1 LFFGSNK
8 IFLILKKICSWQDD
22 YVGTCSWDYG
32 TISYSGIQSQVQC
45 PNIRI
50 NIQDKATYGQN
61 GYFYK
66 SLYYALDGSTYS
78 GNMNLN
84 EYTQIWVNNK
94 KIGYD
99 GCRCAGSSSLLTITD
114 FGTVPISDDASI
126 ACCAHEGS
134 NSCKDSYLHVEVQIL
149 DKLSKAFR
157 LENEREEV
165 SNAVKTVIL
174 DTLQGK
180 VYQQSKVQ
188 EWIDSINT
196 NLLNQLKALNANF
209 KLITSCMILEQVGSG
224 LTSTSVSF
232 WDEKTDGCVTVKW
245 SNSSVQ
251 TIVTVFGTAL

>member
-1 LFFGSNK
+1 
-8 IFLILKKICSWQDD
+8 
-22 YVGTCSWDYG
+22 
-32 TISYSGIQSQVQC
+32 
-45 PNIRI
+45 
-50 NIQDKATYGQN
+50 
-61 GYFYK
+61 
-66 SLYYALDGSTYS
+66 
-78 GNMNLN
+78 M
-84 EYTQIWVNNK
+84 
-94 KIGYD
+94 
-99 GCRCAGSSSLLTITD
+99 SSSSSSTNHLLPTAYD
-114 FGTVPISDDASI
+114 FQDM
-126 ACCAHEGS
+126 E
-134 NSCKDSYLHVEVQIL
+134 
-149 DKLSKAFR
+149 
-157 LENEREEV
+157 EEV

-245 SNSSVQ
+245 ANSSVQ